1 MQPTAK
7 VTLELDARRHLS
19 DVLRYKGGDLVHV
32 FDVLMITAWHV
43 YDVPTPLTDSRSA
56 GLFQPNP
63 HDERLTSEFQNVGRL
78 LQDEMKGTTRWSA
91 RTSFYRL
98 AD

>member
-1 MQPTAK
+1 MQPTAE
-7 VTLELDARRHLS
+7 VTLELDAWRHLS
-19 DVLRYKGGDLVHV
+19 DVLRYKGGDLFHV

-63 HDERLTSEFQNVGRL
+63 HNERLASEFQNVGRL
-78 LQDEMKGTTRWSA
+78 LQDEMKGTYTGLRE
-91 RTSFYRL
+91 RL
-98 AD
+98 FIV